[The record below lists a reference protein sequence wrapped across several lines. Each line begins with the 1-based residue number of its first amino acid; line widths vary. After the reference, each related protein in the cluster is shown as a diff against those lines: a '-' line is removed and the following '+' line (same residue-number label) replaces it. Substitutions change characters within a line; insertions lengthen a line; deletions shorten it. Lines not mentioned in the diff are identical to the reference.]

1 MSEKER
7 SITAHVGMRIK
18 RMRKSRGLTLEE
30 LSNLIHK
37 SKATVSK
44 YESGTIA
51 LDIETLFE
59 ISEVLQVDI
68 GAFLDYKPKKEK
80 ENFLPENFY
89 FDKPEI
95 FMYYYDG
102 RVKKIVR
109 SLIIIGNPAA
119 YEDADSDKQRVQTV
133 SEFPVKMYQGV
144 PSFDD
149 REKYQHFFTGMMK
162 PYDTITH
169 ISLTNRINSTEKMYI
184 CVLNPMH
191 ANSQAVGMMSGIA
204 SSPFFAP
211 IGVKVL
217 ISKEPLDENEAFKN
231 VLVLNKEENRNFR
244 YYNMMIINRPTSL
257 FLESKAKNKQNE
269 TVK

>member
-1 MSEKER
+1 MEEKER
-7 SITAHVGMRIK
+7 GISAHVGMRIK

-30 LSNLIHK
+30 LSSLIHK

-44 YESGTIA
+44 YESGTIS
-51 LDIETLFE
+51 LDIETLYE
-59 ISEVLQVDI
+59 ISEVLQVDM
-68 GAFLDYKPKKEK
+68 GAFLDYKQKKEV

-102 RVKKIVR
+102 RSKKIIR
-109 SLIIIGNPAA
+109 SLIVVGNPAA
-119 YEDADSDKQRVQTV
+119 YGEAPLQQPKTV
-133 SEFPVKMYQGV
+133 TDFPVTMYQGL

-149 REKYQHFFTGMMK
+149 REKYQHFFTGKMR

-169 ISLTNRINSTEKMYI
+169 IILSNRINTTEKMYI
-184 CVLNPMH
+184 CILNPMH
-191 ANSQAVGMMSGIA
+191 ANSQAMGMMSGIA

-217 ISKEPLDENEAFKN
+217 ISKEPLEENEAFKN
-231 VLVLNKEENRNFR
+231 VLILTKEEARNFR

-257 FLESKAKNKQNE
+257 FLEGKGKKSDK
-269 TVK
+269 